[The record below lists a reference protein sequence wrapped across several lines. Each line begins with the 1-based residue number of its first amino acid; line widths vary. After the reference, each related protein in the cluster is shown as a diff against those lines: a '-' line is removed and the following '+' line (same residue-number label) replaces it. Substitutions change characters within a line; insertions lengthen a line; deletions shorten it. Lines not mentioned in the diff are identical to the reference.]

1 MRFAWMVPALM
12 LGLSAPMLV
21 TDTRL
26 EVSEPSQPAQ
36 DAPAPEPQPELKALL
51 EDARSL
57 INQRKWGEAL
67 QKADALFQQATEKGD
82 RIGTAYAHHLKA
94 QGLRA
99 QGKVAEA
106 LGHWEQAQKLWDA
119 LGEGA
124 LVVEAQ
130 LGQAQCLLRNEPER
144 AQRLVEEAVSRAE
157 AESHRPRAAGRILVR
172 FCREVAAAS
181 PALAQRAGEAALAL
195 LSRHTPQSEEQ
206 ASALSA
212 LGVVF
217 YYQGNMEQAQ
227 AYLEQALKIA
237 ESVNPSSVEA
247 ASALNSLGVIFFAR
261 GDLDRAQTYYERALA
276 IREQHD
282 PSSQDIANTLN
293 NLGNVCARRGDLV
306 QAQAYYERALKI
318 YQQIQPDSWN
328 VANTLNS
335 LGVLFYERNELTQ
348 AQEYFEQSLK
358 IHEKLDSRSR
368 DTAKALNN
376 LGAVFYARG
385 DFEQAQVYYER
396 ALAIRQHIL
405 PNSTETANTLLGIGL
420 VWYARGNLEKAQ
432 SYYEQALALYEQ
444 VVPRSHEIAHALY
457 NLGSVCREQGNL
469 LQAQVYYER
478 ALEIYKRF
486 ADSQAIAN
494 TLNDL
499 GNIFAEKGD
508 FVRAQ
513 EYYEQSL
520 QIAEQLDPASRQT
533 ANALNNLGNVFAE
546 RGDLVQAQA
555 CFERALTINMKINPN
570 SRQTANTLNNLG
582 IICYYRGNL
591 DQAQAYYERALRIRE
606 QSHPYS
612 HDTAN
617 TLDNLG
623 NVFYTRGDFAQAQH
637 CYERALQIRETYRR
651 SIVDADERS
660 RFGEKYFTT
669 YANLAAASLRQ
680 NHLAQAAE
688 ALERARARELTDAL
702 YKRQLQLPN
711 APQALQK
718 LLQQQ
723 QALEAERYALHNKL
737 RQSDPSDKE
746 ALRALNERLFDLTNQ
761 QDKIDARIRN
771 EFPQYAQLLAPTP
784 PRIQT
789 IQQGLDN
796 GVVMLYYALLPK
808 ELLIVAV
815 SRQQVQG
822 YRVPVK
828 QEQLENAVQ
837 EFRRIISRPP
847 LMRTASERRT
857 LVRLGRQLYDWLVKP
872 AAASLQGAKRV
883 ALCPEGVLNL
893 LPWGALIVS
902 TDKNGKP
909 TYWVERMALHLTP
922 SAGVYRQARGVKPAS
937 GGVMVAAVSEYG
949 GFQQASAREVEALLR
964 RSGTTLSNLPNVKAE
979 VGRIQQVFRKGV
991 RVAQEQAATPERV
1004 RVLAQGARVVHF
1016 SCHAR
1021 ADNADPYGSALL
1033 LAPAGR
1039 DEGLLEAAEVLGSW
1053 RLAAD
1058 IVMLSACET
1067 GVGVLRR
1074 YEGMYGL
1081 ARAFLFAGSRSVG
1094 ASLWAVSDAST
1105 AALMG
1110 AFYGQYVKGV
1120 PKDEAL
1126 RLAQLGLL
1134 RSKQY
1139 SDPYYWS
1146 AFVLI
1151 GDYR

>member
-1 MRFAWMVPALM
+1 MRRSWLALTAMVFVTLW
-12 LGLSAPMLV
+12 LSALIGNAQQEMNTPL
-21 TDTRL
+21 
-26 EVSEPSQPAQ
+26 QPAQ
-36 DAPAPEPQPELKALL
+36 DAPAPEPQPELKPLL
-51 EDARSL
+51 ENARSL
-57 INQRKWGEAL
+57 LNDKKWDEAL
-67 QKADALFQQATEKGD
+67 QKVEELLQQATEKSDKVGLV
-82 RIGTAYAHHLKA
+82 YAHRLKA
-94 QGLRA
+94 QALMG
-99 QGKVAEA
+99 QGKWQEA
-106 LGHWEQAQKLWDA
+106 WAQWEQVQKLWEEVGD
-119 LGEGA
+119 GA
-124 LVVEAQ
+124 FVVEAL
-130 LGQAQCLLRNEPER
+130 LGQAQCWLKSDPKQAE
-144 AQRLVEEAVSRAE
+144 ALVEVAVARAE
-157 AESHRPRAAGRILVR
+157 KESRRPVAAALALVR
-172 FCREVAAAS
+172 FCRAVAAVS
-181 PALAQRAGEAALAL
+181 PALAQRAGEVGLTL
-195 LSRHTPQSEEQ
+195 LLHYSPQSEDT
-206 ASALSA
+206 AAALSA
-212 LGVVF
+212 LGVAS
-217 YYQGNMEQAQ
+217 YYQQDLARAQEYFERALTIRESLDPQSSLTASMLHNLGTVCHTRGNLEQAQ
-227 AYLEQALKIA
+227 
-237 ESVNPSSVEA
+237 
-247 ASALNSLGVIFFAR
+247 R
-261 GDLDRAQTYYERALA
+261 YYERALK
-276 IREQHD
+276 IHEQHNPESPLTADTLHNLGTVFHDRGDLEQAQRYYERALTIRSRIDPNSLDTASTLNNLGNLFYGQGDLEQAQKYLEAALKVFEQAD
-282 PSSQDIANTLN
+282 PSSWEIASTLN
-293 NLGNVCARRGDLV
+293 NLGNVAYARRNLA
-306 QAQAYYERALKI
+306 QAQHYYKRALKI
-318 YQQIQPDSWN
+318 REQISP
-328 VANTLNS
+328 NS
-335 LGVLFYERNELTQ
+335 
-348 AQEYFEQSLK
+348 S
-358 IHEKLDSRSR
+358 H
-368 DTAKALNN
+368 TAVTLNN
-376 LGAVFYARG
+376 LGNVSYERRDWA
-385 DFEQAQVYYER
+385 QAQR
-396 ALAIRQHIL
+396 
-405 PNSTETANTLLGIGL
+405 
-420 VWYARGNLEKAQ
+420 
-432 SYYEQALALYEQ
+432 
-444 VVPRSHEIAHALY
+444 
-457 NLGSVCREQGNL
+457 
-469 LQAQVYYER
+469 YYER
-478 ALEIYKRF
+478 ALEIFERINPYSWETAGILQNLGDIFRESG
-486 ADSQAIAN
+486 ALSQA
-494 TLNDL
+494 
-499 GNIFAEKGD
+499 
-508 FVRAQ
+508 
-513 EYYEQSL
+513 QS
-520 QIAEQLDPASRQT
+520 
-533 ANALNNLGNVFAE
+533 
-546 RGDLVQAQA
+546 
-555 CFERALTINMKINPN
+555 
-570 SRQTANTLNNLG
+570 
-582 IICYYRGNL
+582 
-591 DQAQAYYERALRIRE
+591 YYERAARVYEVLRFQIVNPE
-606 QSHPYS
+606 
-612 HDTAN
+612 D
-617 TLDNLG
+617 
-623 NVFYTRGDFAQAQH
+623 
-637 CYERALQIRETYRR
+637 RAL
-651 SIVDADERS
+651 
-660 RFGEKYFTT
+660 FTEVHLDV
-669 YANLAAASLRQ
+669 YYGLATI
-680 NHLAQAAE
+680 HLHQKRPAQAAE

-1110 AFYGQYVKGV
+1110 AFYAHYAKGQ

>member
-1 MRFAWMVPALM
+1 MRCAWIALVLM
-12 LGLSAPMLV
+12 LWLGGLTPCTNAQQEANTP
-21 TDTRL
+21 
-26 EVSEPSQPAQ
+26 PQPTQ
-36 DAPAPEPQPELKALL
+36 DAPDPEPHPDLKALL
-51 EDARSL
+51 ERTRSL
-57 INQRKWGEAL
+57 FNSGKAEEALKQAEELL
-67 QKADALFQQATEKGD
+67 QKAIEKGD
-82 RIGTAYAHHLKA
+82 KVGIAWAHRLKA
-94 QGLRA
+94 LSLESLNRA
-99 QGKVAEA
+99 QEACVHWEKALALWREVDEAAFTVEA
-106 LGHWEQAQKLWDA
+106 LLEQA
-119 LGEGA
+119 E
-124 LVVEAQ
+124 
-130 LGQAQCLLRNEPER
+130 CLMASDSER
-144 AQRLVEEAVSRAE
+144 ARQNVEQAVQRAKAE
-157 AESHRPRAAGRILVR
+157 TRHPNKTVQILLD
-172 FCREVAAAS
+172 FCRRAFFTA
-181 PALAQRAGEAALAL
+181 PDLAQRTAEAALAL
-195 LSRHTPQSEEQ
+195 LERHSPESGEVAQ
-206 ASALSA
+206 ALLA
-212 LGVVF
+212 LGFVF
-217 YYQGNMEQAQ
+217 QLRED
-227 AYLEQALKIA
+227 LE
-237 ESVNPSSVEA
+237 
-247 ASALNSLGVIFFAR
+247 
-261 GDLDRAQTYYERALA
+261 RAQR
-276 IREQHD
+276 
-282 PSSQDIANTLN
+282 
-293 NLGNVCARRGDLV
+293 C
-306 QAQAYYERALKI
+306 YERALKI
-318 YQQIQPDSWN
+318 S
-328 VANTLNS
+328 
-335 LGVLFYERNELTQ
+335 E
-348 AQEYFEQSLK
+348 
-358 IHEKLDSRSR
+358 
-368 DTAKALNN
+368 
-376 LGAVFYARG
+376 
-385 DFEQAQVYYER
+385 
-396 ALAIRQHIL
+396 AIN
-405 PNSTETANTLLGIGL
+405 PNSTETAVALQALGIVFYL
-420 VWYARGNLEKAQ
+420 RED
-432 SYYEQALALYEQ
+432 LA
-444 VVPRSHEIAHALY
+444 
-457 NLGSVCREQGNL
+457 
-469 LQAQVYYER
+469 QAQR
-478 ALEIYKRF
+478 
-486 ADSQAIAN
+486 
-494 TLNDL
+494 
-499 GNIFAEKGD
+499 
-508 FVRAQ
+508 
-513 EYYEQSL
+513 
-520 QIAEQLDPASRQT
+520 
-533 ANALNNLGNVFAE
+533 
-546 RGDLVQAQA
+546 
-555 CFERALTINMKINPN
+555 
-570 SRQTANTLNNLG
+570 
-582 IICYYRGNL
+582 
-591 DQAQAYYERALRIRE
+591 YYERALRIYE
-606 QSHPYS
+606 ALNPTSIG
-612 HDTAN
+612 TAFI
-617 TLDNLG
+617 LISLG
-623 NVFYTRGDFAQAQH
+623 SVCQNRGDLAQAQRY
-637 CYERALQIRETYRR
+637 YERALRIYETLNPTSMGTALTLSSLGLVYLEQGDLAQAQRYYERALRIYETLNPNSAETAGALSNLGLVFYLHGDLAQAQRYYERALKVYETLNPTPIGTALTLSRLGFAYQSYGDLAQAQRYYERALRIYETLNPNSVEAAGALSGLGWAFWSQGDLEQAQRCYEQALKRIELHRR
-651 SIVDADERS
+651 LILNPEDRTL
-660 RFGEKYFTT
+660 FTEKYFTV
-669 YANLAAASLRQ
+669 YAYLADI
-680 NHLAQAAE
+680 HLQQKRPAQAAE

-702 YKRQLQLPN
+702 HKRQLQLPS
-711 APQALQK
+711 APPELQK

-723 QALEAERYALHNKL
+723 QALEAERYALHNQL
-737 RQSDPSDKE
+737 RKTNPNDAE
-746 ALRALNERLFDLTNQ
+746 AIRALNNRLFELTNQ
-761 QDKIDARIRN
+761 QDKIDTRIRN

-784 PRIQT
+784 PSIKT
-789 IQQGLDN
+789 IQQSLDN
-796 GVVMLYYALLPK
+796 GVVMLYYALLPE

-815 SRQQVQG
+815 SRQGVQG

-872 AAASLQGAKRV
+872 AAASLRGAKRV

-909 TYWVERMALHLTP
+909 TYWVEQMTLHLTP